1 MAWMARECQ
10 QNLERQFHSPV
21 LRPRVEGDGWANW
34 SGLATLLA
42 AVEELV
48 KNHLSGLL
56 SL

>member
-10 QNLERQFHSPV
+10 QILERLCHSPV

-42 AVEELV
+42 AVEESV
-48 KNHLSGLL
+48 KNHLSGLV